1 MTYGTR
7 VTRRLLLAATIVAP
21 SLLGACSSQLPCLQ
35 YQPQTFTRTVSM
47 RGHGM
52 MQVTQEA
59 LVCTRRADLDDENLL
74 GP

>member
-1 MTYGTR
+1 MPHGKR
-7 VTRRLLLAATIVAP
+7 ITRRILLAATIAAP
-21 SLLGACSSQLPCLQ
+21 SLLGACSSQLPCLE
-35 YQPQTFTRTVSM
+35 YQPQMFTRTVSM

-59 LVCTRRADLDDENLL
+59 LVCTRRADPHDENLL

>member
-1 MTYGTR
+1 MAYGTGL
-7 VTRRLLLAATIVAP
+7 TRRLLLAATIAAP
-21 SLLGACSSQLPCLQ
+21 LLLGACGSQLPCMQ

-59 LVCTRRADLDDENLL
+59 LVCTRRADLNDENLL

>member
-1 MTYGTR
+1 MPQENR
-7 VTRRLLLAATIVAP
+7 VSRRLLLAATIAAP
-21 SLLGACSSQLPCLQ
+21 SLLGACSTQLPCLQ

-59 LVCTRRADLDDENLL
+59 LVCTRRADPDDENLL